1 MMLARLLACTLLI
14 TVMSDAKPA
23 ANDLNHAAA
32 MAAGF
37 HPAGV
42 SGKLTQHD
50 YTDIAEIIYRTEGP
64 MPQLDSPWPFT
75 DADFARQDEHDD
87 HDFYAAPRLVHHI
100 DDGARAALSHYYRFL
115 FVDAQRHPQDTA
127 ADTAAAEPALP
138 IAVLDL
144 CSSWVSHF
152 PEPRPRRHAAR
163 AHVALPPHVPLR
175 RAVGLGLNRQELDA
189 NPRLTER
196 VVLDLNATSGLMTWE
211 ALRRAPE
218 GHVIATV
225 RSESDADALREQV
238 QPLPEL
244 GRPRIVRASLEELSG
259 ALTEVEPGL
268 RPERLVGRNVFA
280 GAGGRFAET
289 AAAVAAAAG
298 EAGWV
303 VLAESIPRHTQR
315 VYALVE
321 REGLDD
327 DLVARWIAAEE
338 GIYEVEGDPVVGWGL
353 EEVLVALQQ
362 AGLSATGRLERLT
375 TRVQL
380 SRELI
385 ERWFAEPSEGRPTY
399 ASRLAGAL
407 TEDELDQLRA
417 LLLTKLA
424 NRTVEWAN
432 AVGFIEATPGRSAT
446 SP

>member
-1 MMLARLLACTLLI
+1 MLFLHQYLRSFGRFIFSQRIQLETGHPSVAGVMIARLLACTLLV

-23 ANDLNHAAA
+23 RNDIDHAAA

-127 ADTAAAEPALP
+127 ADTAAEPALP

-163 AHVALPPHVPLR
+163 AHVALPPPVPLR

-196 VVLDLNATSGLMTWE
+196 VVLDLNA
-211 ALRRAPE
+211 
-218 GHVIATV
+218 
-225 RSESDADALREQV
+225 
-238 QPLPEL
+238 
-244 GRPRIVRASLEELSG
+244 
-259 ALTEVEPGL
+259 
-268 RPERLVGRNVFA
+268 
-280 GAGGRFAET
+280 
-289 AAAVAAAAG
+289 
-298 EAGWV
+298 
-303 VLAESIPRHTQR
+303 
-315 VYALVE
+315 
-321 REGLDD
+321 
-327 DLVARWIAAEE
+327 
-338 GIYEVEGDPVVGWGL
+338 
-353 EEVLVALQQ
+353 
-362 AGLSATGRLERLT
+362 
-375 TRVQL
+375 
-380 SRELI
+380 
-385 ERWFAEPSEGRPTY
+385 
-399 ASRLAGAL
+399 ASRPVRRRTSILRNTTALALHGYCTA
-407 TEDELDQLRA
+407 
-417 LLLTKLA
+417 
-424 NRTVEWAN
+424 WY
-432 AVGFIEATPGRSAT
+432 PG
-446 SP
+446 